1 MQTQTTITV
10 GEGKSIEAFAKLL
23 KAREK
28 YLHETTEDAAAA
40 IAINALISLR
50 ADTAT
55 AKPTTARKVAVAKS
69 NKVKIA
75 FPKDSSGKR
84 HYQLSTMS
92 GAKFSPQG
100 NERITYEALV

>member
-10 GEGKSIEAFAKLL
+10 GDGKSIEAFAQLL

-50 ADTAT
+50 ADTAQ
-55 AKPTTARKVAVAKS
+55 AKPNTARKVKVVKS

-75 FPKDSSGKR
+75 FPKDGSGKR
-84 HYQLSTMS
+84 RYQLSTMG
-92 GAKFSPQG
+92 GAKFVAQG
-100 NERITYEALV
+100 NERITYEAVM